1 MYSKF
6 MHGLEFTRLS
16 DKQFQL
22 IDRLLAAPLRRVLRL
37 PSSVHSLLILA
48 IFGLPSSEAVRH
60 ALVLKF
66 HARTSLLPPSHPSRE
81 LLSSLSDDALFPA
94 KGSVRFRSFLSDVT
108 VAKKYLDES
117 PSVLTSTRL
126 FVAARSISLKLL
138 KQAGNTFSS
147 IKHFLDRNPT
157 FSYTQPSFLKRDDP
171 PAAIMRCRLFL
182 SNSHFETFHHRFCP
196 DCSPLVPFT
205 DVCSALSHISSCRL
219 INPFLQCNNTLR
231 FHRMSP
237 LVDNSLLSL
246 PRSSRFVSY
255 TTKLLRALYYYTFPP

>member
-1 MYSKF
+1 
-6 MHGLEFTRLS
+6 
-16 DKQFQL
+16 
-22 IDRLLAAPLRRVLRL
+22 
-37 PSSVHSLLILA
+37 
-48 IFGLPSSEAVRH
+48 
-60 ALVLKF
+60 
-66 HARTSLLPPSHPSRE
+66 
-81 LLSSLSDDALFPA
+81 
-94 KGSVRFRSFLSDVT
+94 
-108 VAKKYLDES
+108 
-117 PSVLTSTRL
+117 
-126 FVAARSISLKLL
+126 
-138 KQAGNTFSS
+138 
-147 IKHFLDRNPT
+147 
-157 FSYTQPSFLKRDDP
+157 
-171 PAAIMRCRLFL
+171 MRCRLFL